1 MKVSIRDT
9 DALRAVS
16 PAALSAYARTEGW
29 SLQERYRVHS
39 DIYVGEARPEII
51 VPRTEHLGDYAS
63 VVATLIEIF
72 AQVSGQDELM
82 VYRSLVI
89 ADRDVVRVRAAESDD
104 GSVTLDQGADLI
116 GGARD
121 MLLSAACS
129 LRDPRPVYRAGANRE
144 AADLLKRV
152 RLGQTEQGS
161 FVVTLLMPVVPPPM
175 PVLLPDPDDRNAP
188 IERRMTRRLVE
199 ALSAAR
205 GAVER
210 TAAGEEGAFGES
222 VASGVSA
229 NLCEAMARIIEPFP
243 TLDVGVSW
251 ARTRPMKASGT
262 VVRFGW
268 ADTAVLREAARSFRD
283 RAPQPDVD
291 GTIGLAVDVDGQPRL
306 SMTSID
312 TAFLRR
318 CLDALKRALEG
329 LRRHGSDDVLHDVF
343 RAACVKEFER
353 VLEQSGKLL
362 KKRLRPWFAS
372 NRQADRL
379 AFREVFRHAA
389 KHGLID
395 AEACERWLRY
405 RDNRNDTALDY
416 GTGFAEATL
425 KLLPDFLTDARAL
438 ADVVEATDE
447 AADDG

>member
-16 PAALSAYARTEGW
+16 PAALSAYARAAGW
-29 SLQERYRVHS
+29 SPQERYRVHS

-51 VPRTEHLGDYAS
+51 VPRTVRLGDYAS
-63 VVATLIEIF
+63 VVSRLIETF
-72 AQVSGQDELM
+72 AQVSGQDELT

-104 GSVTLDQGADLI
+104 GSVTLNQGADLI

-121 MLLSAACS
+121 MLLSVACS

-144 AADLLKRV
+144 AAELLKRV
-152 RLGQTEQGS
+152 RLGQTDQGS
-161 FVVTLLMPVVPPPM
+161 FVVTLLTPVVPPPM
-175 PVLLPDPDDRNAP
+175 PALLPDPDDLNAP

-229 NLCEAMARIIEPFP
+229 NLCEALARIIEPFP

-251 ARTRPMKASGT
+251 ARTRPMTASGT
-262 VVRFGW
+262 VARFGW

-283 RAPQPDVD
+283 RAPRPDVRLHGFVRLLKRGQADDD
-291 GTIGLAVDVDGQPRL
+291 GTIGLAADVDGQRQSVMAVLEREDYERALQAHSDRALVVLAGDLDRIGQRWRLLSPRL
-306 SMTSID
+306 ENVI
-312 TAFLRR
+312 R
-318 CLDALKRALEG
+318 
-329 LRRHGSDDVLHDVF
+329 DD
-343 RAACVKEFER
+343 E
-353 VLEQSGKLL
+353 
-362 KKRLRPWFAS
+362 
-372 NRQADRL
+372 
-379 AFREVFRHAA
+379 
-389 KHGLID
+389 
-395 AEACERWLRY
+395 
-405 RDNRNDTALDY
+405 
-416 GTGFAEATL
+416 
-425 KLLPDFLTDARAL
+425 PD
-438 ADVVEATDE
+438 
-447 AADDG
+447 